1 MEAKLRFFSELY
13 NILSVKSCCEPFK
26 RLFNRLAHGNYY
38 YRMLCRAT
46 IDRQKIFFEN
56 SLQASCSLCVTM
68 TIVVPAH
75 DKVKSRTKTAFLLII
90 KPLYKTLIKQ
100 TVQQL
105 DTTV

>member
-1 MEAKLRFFSELY
+1 MDKIKIFSELY

-68 TIVVPAH
+68 TMVVPAH
-75 DKVKSRTKTAFLLII
+75 DKAKSRAKTVLLLTI
-90 KPLYKTLIKQ
+90 KS
-100 TVQQL
+100 L
-105 DTTV
+105 DENPY